1 MRHFEKDYKLTGIY
15 ASVLSAI
22 GWFILIGGI
31 GVLLG
36 EIIDPGFLY
45 SIGFPYLISS
55 RIEILLGSI
64 LVIII
69 SCSFIITGQILRAIV
84 DNTNANK
91 EILWILKSRKGSSL
105 LTNKQEDTTED
116 TTKAKEE
123 NNHFVR
129 DGIKFKSR
137 QDLEAYIESQRVA
150 DPFK

>member
-1 MRHFEKDYKLTGIY
+1 MIYFEKDYKLTGIY

-55 RIEILLGSI
+55 RIEILLSSI

-91 EILWILKSRKGSSL
+91 EILWILKSRKDSSL
-105 LTNKQEDTTED
+105 LTNKQEDTT
-116 TTKAKEE
+116 KAKEE
-123 NNHFVR
+123 HHFVR

-137 QDLEAYIESQRVA
+137 QDLEAYIDSQRVA